1 MALTSSIKYDRRLA
15 SVLLPS
21 TWRQLLA
28 CKNNIW
34 NKYYLITM
42 NHQIKIYDITK
53 KRPQKNLQNGNKSQ
67 FFFYITSND
76 TKEENIQNQ
85 ELGP

>member
-1 MALTSSIKYDRRLA
+1 
-15 SVLLPS
+15 
-21 TWRQLLA
+21 
-28 CKNNIW
+28 
-34 NKYYLITM
+34 M

-53 KRPQKNLQNGNKSQ
+53 KRPQKNLQNGNKSP